1 MTAETPTPPASGSS
15 PGSFP
20 GVAPGSS
27 PGADRA
33 SAPRLGFFTRVL
45 DDAPAAGRYRLALEQ
60 IRTAERLGF
69 DSAWVAQHHFHE
81 AEGGLPS
88 PLVFLAH
95 AAAQTTEI
103 VLGTSIVTLPL
114 EEPLRVAE
122 DAAVLSL
129 LSGGRFELGVGSG
142 GTPSSFGPFG
152 HDSTQRGAIYARHLA
167 RLRSALAGDELIVD
181 GGALY
186 PAAPGLLDTLWQ
198 ATFSPEGAARIGA
211 TGSGLM
217 LSKSQP
223 HTAGSGA
230 TALAD
235 TQRVVI
241 DAYEAAL
248 PAGVAPR
255 TFASRGLVVVDDEAD
270 AAALLRRGIERSLPS
285 ARALGIHVPEGAGDD
300 ELRIL
305 FDLHVG
311 TAERIIEELA
321 QDHVLTSATDI
332 VFQSHPVD
340 PPHDVLLR
348 SLELIA
354 TRVAPALGWSPAI
367 AAPEFRAPAL
377 PGPEPVEGSTV
388 PARITE
394 ESHV

>member
-1 MTAETPTPPASGSS
+1 MTAQAGSAR
-15 PGSFP
+15 
-20 GVAPGSS
+20 VSS
-27 PGADRA
+27 TR
-33 SAPRLGFFTRVL
+33 PRLGFFTRVL
-45 DDAPAAGRYRLALEQ
+45 DDAPAAERYRLALEQ

-95 AAAQTTEI
+95 AAAQTTRI

-129 LSGGRFELGVGSG
+129 LSDGRFELGVGSG
-142 GTPSSFGPFG
+142 GTPSSFPPFG
-152 HDSTQRGAIYARHLA
+152 HDPKERGAIYGRHLA
-167 RLRSALAGDELIVD
+167 RLHEALRGDQLTAD
-181 GGALY
+181 GGSLY
-186 PAAPGLLDTLWQ
+186 PAAPELLDTLWQ

-211 TGSGLM
+211 AGSGLM

-235 TQRVVI
+235 TQRLVI

-248 PAGVAPR
+248 PDGVSSR

-270 AAALLRRGIERSLPS
+270 VAALLARGIERSLPA
-285 ARALGIHVPEGAGDD
+285 ARPMGIAIPDGASDE

-311 TAERIIEELA
+311 TPDQIIEELA

-340 PPHDVLLR
+340 PPHAVLLR

-354 TRVAPALGWSPAI
+354 TRVAPALGWSPAV
-367 AAPEFRAPAL
+367 
-377 PGPEPVEGSTV
+377 PEPVEGPEPLDADDAILTI
-388 PARITE
+388 PE
-394 ESHV
+394 ETHV

>member
-1 MTAETPTPPASGSS
+1 MTAETPSTSRTARGSG
-15 PGSFP
+15 
-20 GVAPGSS
+20 
-27 PGADRA
+27 
-33 SAPRLGFFTRVL
+33 PRLGFFTRVL
-45 DDAPAAGRYRLALEQ
+45 DDAPAAERYRLALEQ

-81 AEGGLPS
+81 HEGGLPS
-88 PLVFLAH
+88 PFVFLAH
-95 AAAQTTEI
+95 AAAHTERI

-114 EEPLRVAE
+114 EEPIRVAE
-122 DAAVLSL
+122 DAAVLAL
-129 LSGGRFELGVGSG
+129 LSGDRFELGVGSG
-142 GTPSSFGPFG
+142 GTPSSFPPFG
-152 HDSTQRGAIYARHLA
+152 HDPKERGAIYARHLA
-167 RLRSALAGDELIVD
+167 QLQSALRGDGLTAD

-186 PAAPGLLDTLWQ
+186 PAAPGLLDTIWQ
-198 ATFSPEGAARIGA
+198 ATFSAEGAARIGA
-211 TGSGLM
+211 AGSGLM

-223 HTAGSGA
+223 HTAGSGV

-235 TQRVVI
+235 TQRLVI

-248 PAGVAPR
+248 PAGVASR

-270 AAALLRRGIERSLPS
+270 VAELVRRGIERSLPS
-285 ARALGIHVPEGAGDD
+285 ARSLGIQVPDGASDE

-311 TAERIIEELA
+311 TPEQIIDELS
-321 QDHVLTSATDI
+321 QDHVLTSSTDI

-354 TRVAPALGWSPAI
+354 TRVAPALGWSPAGSDPRTSF
-367 AAPEFRAPAL
+367 AAAFA
-377 PGPEPVEGSTV
+377 
-388 PARITE
+388 E

>member
-1 MTAETPTPPASGSS
+1 MTAAT
-15 PGSFP
+15 
-20 GVAPGSS
+20 
-27 PGADRA
+27 GAERA
-33 SAPRLGFFTRVL
+33 SSARPRLGFFTRVL
-45 DDAPAAGRYRLALEQ
+45 DDAPPAERYRLALEQ

-69 DSAWVAQHHFHE
+69 DSAWVAQHHFH
-81 AEGGLPS
+81 AGEGGLPS
-88 PLVFLAH
+88 PFVFLAH
-95 AAAQTTEI
+95 AAARTTRL

-129 LSGGRFELGVGSG
+129 LAGGRFELGVGSG
-142 GTPSSFGPFG
+142 GTPSSFPPFG
-152 HDSTQRGAIYARHLA
+152 HDPKERGAIYARHLE
-167 RLRSALAGDELIVD
+167 RLREALRGDELTAD
-181 GGALY
+181 GGSLY
-186 PAAPGLLDTLWQ
+186 PAAPEVLDTLWQ

-223 HTAGSGA
+223 HTVGSGV

-235 TQRVVI
+235 TQRLVI
-241 DAYEAAL
+241 DAYTAAL
-248 PAGVAPR
+248 PSGVAPR

-270 AAALLRRGIERSLPS
+270 AARLVRRGIERSLPS
-285 ARALGIHVPEGAGDD
+285 ARALGIHVPDD
-300 ELRIL
+300 ASDEELRIL

-311 TAERIIEELA
+311 TPARIIEELS

-340 PPHDVLLR
+340 PPHEVLLR

-354 TRVAPALGWSPAI
+354 AEVAPALGWSPAGSEGRTLSSSKGPDVASSASTGSATGDDTLTI
-367 AAPEFRAPAL
+367 A
-377 PGPEPVEGSTV
+377 
-388 PARITE
+388 E